1 MDDNQFTELLG
12 RIREIRQH
20 LEASEVRDL
29 LSAIATQLRDIDKE
43 LSGWR
48 ESGLRRGLSVGG
60 WLRDPGVSRIEV
72 GREFATF
79 ASHDLQAVDPVAGAA
94 TTGW

>member
-1 MDDNQFTELLG
+1 VDDNQFTELLG

-60 WLRDPGVSRIEV
+60 WW
-72 GREFATF
+72 REFATF

-94 TTGW
+94 STGW